1 MSGGLPGGVALLPV
15 LTPTLPPAT
24 HTNAVVLGQRRV
36 TVIDPASPWTD
47 EQARLWEALADRTVE
62 AILLTHH
69 HADHVGG
76 VEDLR
81 RRSGAPVIAHPAT
94 AARVPFKMDATID
107 EGQTYETDAG
117 SWEVLHT
124 PGHASGHLCLHRD
137 GVIVAGDMVA
147 GEGTIV
153 LDPPEGDLS
162 LYLHHLRRLRR
173 LEPRL
178 LLPAHG
184 PPLHDAIGTLETY
197 VTHRQMRTEQ
207 VRAALAAHEPAAPGD
222 LVDAVYSELHP
233 LMRPVAARQ
242 ILCHLQHLVA
252 VGEALEVETD
262 RFVRS

>member
-1 MSGGLPGGVALLPV
+1 MSGPLPAGVSVVPV

-24 HTNAVVLGQRRV
+24 HTNAWLLGERRV
-36 TVIDPASPWTD
+36 TVIDPASPWAD
-47 EQARLWEALADRTVE
+47 EQQRLWEALSGVTVE

-69 HADHVGG
+69 HQDHVGG

-81 RRSGAPVIAHPAT
+81 RRCGAPVIAHPLT
-94 AARVPFKMDATID
+94 AARVPFSVDETID
-107 EGQTYETDAG
+107 EGASYQTDAG
-117 SWEVLHT
+117 TWEVLHT

-162 LYLHHLRRLRR
+162 LYLHHLHRLLR
-173 LEPRL
+173 LEPTL

-184 PPLHDAIGTLETY
+184 PALTEAVGTLEMY
-197 VTHRQMRTEQ
+197 IAHRQMRTAQ
-207 VRAALAAHEPAAPGD
+207 VRAALASREPAAPSD
-222 LVDAVYSELHP
+222 LVADVYVDLHP
-233 LMRPVAARQ
+233 LMRSVAARQ

-252 VGEALEVETD
+252 LGEAVEVEMD